1 MRRNDILTG
10 WTMKRTSLMAL
21 PLLLIAAAALA
32 HGGATGIV
40 KERMDQMGAVSKA
53 MKAIGAMLKGAES
66 YDAERVR
73 TLANEI
79 GEMGGERLV
88 ALFPENSLDPPTE
101 ARPEIWSDWE
111 RFERQANEM
120 QDAARA
126 LAGAAD
132 GPRGDT
138 SPASPDQ
145 MFRTLGG
152 TCKACHESF
161 RIKK

>member
-1 MRRNDILTG
+1 
-10 WTMKRTSLMAL
+10 MKRTSLMAL

-40 KERMDQMGAVSKA
+40 KERMDQMDAVSKS
-53 MKAIGAMLKGAES
+53 MKAIGAMLKGAEP

-73 TLANEI
+73 ALANEI

-88 ALFPENSLDPPTE
+88 ALFPDNSLDPPTE
-101 ARPEIWSDWE
+101 ARPEIWSNWE
-111 RFERQANEM
+111 RFARQANEM

-126 LAGAAD
+126 LADGAD
-132 GPRGDT
+132 RPRGDT

-145 MFRTLGG
+145 MFHKLGE

>member
-1 MRRNDILTG
+1 MPGKAVLTG

-21 PLLLIAAAALA
+21 PLVLIAAAALA

-53 MKAIGAMLKGAES
+53 MKAIGAMLKGAEP

-73 TLANEI
+73 SLANEI
-79 GEMGGERLV
+79 GGMGGERLV
-88 ALFPENSLDPPTE
+88 ALFPDSSLDPPTE
-101 ARPEIWSDWE
+101 ARAEIWSDWD
-111 RFERQANEM
+111 RFEQQAYEM

-126 LAGAAD
+126 LAEGAD
-132 GPRGDT
+132 RPRGNETPD
-138 SPASPDQ
+138 SPDQ
-145 MFRTLGG
+145 LFRTLGG
-152 TCKACHESF
+152 TCKACHETF